1 VVHGFNTFFVK
12 DHTGYKTKYTEN
24 DIANMINFLTDNI
37 FIEFGGRIFQ
47 QTVGI
52 PMGTNCAP
60 LLADLFLHSYEAEIS
75 TVL

>member
-1 VVHGFNTFFVK
+1 VVHGFNAYFVK
-12 DHTGYKTKYTEN
+12 DHTTC
-24 DIANMINFLTDNI
+24 INIFIDNI
-37 FIEFGGRIFQ
+37 FVELRARILQ

-60 LLADLFLHSYEAEIS
+60 LLADFLSTHMKLSLSMNFFVKEKEIS